1 MANGV
6 LALKIF
12 PMERSFTRFIENK
25 KLAARI
31 GVITTIITLIGM
43 TPLWLVVSTNA
54 ASMVGQM
61 RTA

>member
-1 MANGV
+1 MASRGGPECFFNGGEFMKFLV
-6 LALKIF
+6 
-12 PMERSFTRFIENK
+12 NK

-61 RTA
+61 RSA